1 MRFNFAAMTTDL
13 LTIQFCCYSK
23 NTKLKSYLRYNEFYV
38 KFFGLRKPTPDFTSI
53 LYLPLPLVSGNMSSA
68 TQHNFNKHVYVIR
81 TKLTWRVK
89 RLQHFQKKK
98 EMLKHFCPF
107 FLTDERRLFWREG
120 TVRLGLQ

>member
-53 LYLPLPLVSGNMSSA
+53 LYLPLPLVSGNMSSG
-68 TQHNFNKHVYVIR
+68 TQHNFNKHEYVIR

>member
-38 KFFGLRKPTPDFTSI
+38 KSFGLRKPTPDFTSI
-53 LYLPLPLVSGNMSSA
+53 LYLPLPLVSGNMSSG